1 MKANPFPE
9 VRDGAGISDLPAHEW
24 VECADC
30 LRGSDIGNAAD
41 AKAWAEAHIQER
53 PYHLR
58 YRTVSQR
65 TFSVPVP
72 YDVPAHR

>member
-9 VRDGAGISDLPAHEW
+9 VRDDVGISDLPAHEW

-30 LRGSDIGNAAD
+30 LRGNHVNGEDA
-41 AKAWAEAHIQER
+41 AKAWAEEHIKER

-58 YRTVSQR
+58 YRTVSQ
-65 TFSVPVP
+65 TPFSVPVP
-72 YDVPAHR
+72 Y